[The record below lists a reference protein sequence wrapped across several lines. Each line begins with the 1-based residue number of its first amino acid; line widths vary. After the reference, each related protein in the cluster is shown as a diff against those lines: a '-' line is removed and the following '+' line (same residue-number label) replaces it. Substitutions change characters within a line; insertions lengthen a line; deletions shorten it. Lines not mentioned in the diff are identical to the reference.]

1 MLTIIYPISGP
12 TVNVLLHLSDAIEL
26 PNRSIKTL
34 AGVLLRA
41 HPLMFLLLFIAYY
54 LNDHSK
60 KFQVTFAPIG
70 AI

>member
-1 MLTIIYPISGP
+1 MC
-12 TVNVLLHLSDAIEL
+12 LLHLIGAIET

-34 AGVLLRA
+34 AGVPLRA
-41 HPLMFLLLFIAYY
+41 HPLMFLLLFTTFY